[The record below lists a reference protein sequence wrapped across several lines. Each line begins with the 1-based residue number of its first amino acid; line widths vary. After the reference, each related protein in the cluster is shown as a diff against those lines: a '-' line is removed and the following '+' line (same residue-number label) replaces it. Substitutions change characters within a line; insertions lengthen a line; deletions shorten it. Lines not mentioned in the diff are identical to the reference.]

1 MPAFAALSAERAEV
15 RRLTCGTIRTQAED
29 LAMMPL
35 PLRDAGWFWLAAL
48 ALEATDRAEHG
59 CGVCGALIER
69 PDGQC
74 RRVAS

>member
-1 MPAFAALSAERAEV
+1 MPAYAALTAERAEV
-15 RRLTCGTIRTQAED
+15 RRLTCRTIRTQAED

-35 PLRDAGWFWLAAL
+35 PLRSAVWFWLAAL

-69 PDGQC
+69 ADGAC
-74 RRVAS
+74 RAVAS